1 MIGNRKKSRE
11 KNSFDIDNNDFLL
24 SSKIGG
30 WVYILKSK
38 KYKWFYVGITNNLI
52 NRFKLH
58 NSGKIESTKKLKPFI
73 LIYYE
78 AHNNRYDAAKRETN
92 VIGSTLYKS
101 GKK

>member
-1 MIGNRKKSRE
+1 M
-11 KNSFDIDNNDFLL
+11 
-24 SSKIGG
+24 
-30 WVYILKSK
+30 WYVYILKSK

-78 AHNNRYDAAKRETN
+78 AHNNRYDAAKREKF
-92 VIGSTLYKS
+92 LKS
-101 GKK
+101 GWGKNWIKKTLKNYLEKLKS